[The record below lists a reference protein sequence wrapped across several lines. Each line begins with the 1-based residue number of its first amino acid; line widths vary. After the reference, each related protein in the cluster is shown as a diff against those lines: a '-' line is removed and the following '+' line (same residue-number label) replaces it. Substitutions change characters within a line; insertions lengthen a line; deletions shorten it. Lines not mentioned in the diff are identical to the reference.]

1 MNSKWTCGLNSCL
14 CEWRHTKTCF
24 ETQAKEDSEMA
35 YLNHGFGVNSI
46 EWDITKDSP
55 RDIFNDKY
63 DVISN

>member
-1 MNSKWTCGLNSCL
+1 MKMNLWAELMFMWMTSHKDL
-14 CEWRHTKTCF
+14 F